1 VSKFVGGAESVE
13 SMEHLAPPRD
23 ILQPLIDVLLPFATR
38 TPNVGGRLCLTIKKA
53 LT

>member
-1 VSKFVGGAESVE
+1 MTEFVGAAESVE
-13 SMEHLAPPRD
+13 SMEHLAPARD

-38 TPNVGGRLCLTIKKA
+38 TPNDGGRLCLTTKRT